1 MQRFIVGTGRCG
13 STLLSKMLQ
22 EHPDTLSIIEFFS
35 TLDRDGV
42 FLQGE
47 FDGPQVAAILARGNL
62 LNDLVVTREPFFA
75 SDVGHSYRREFPEYG
90 RKAVRFPGF
99 QMVLSQLCENPE
111 QAYEEAIAVVRAWPR
126 RTLNA
131 HWLALFE
138 WMTQR
143 FGKQLWLERS
153 GVSIEYAGNLI
164 RWFPKARYI
173 HIHRDGPTTA
183 LACRAFRH
191 FVLYCSFFTAPPSN
205 EELQQMLKERFD
217 PTDDPVLRRMTT
229 GQPSLEEFG
238 RYWSWQI
245 ARGYHD
251 LIQLPP
257 DQFMDVRYE
266 DLVGDTRHTLE
277 RIAQFFE
284 LPARSGWIDR
294 AAAMIDPEVTPDR
307 AHALSNDE
315 MERLV
320 TACRPGQTLL
330 GRDVYNGFEDTMQ
343 RLRRAVDA
351 AS

>member
-35 TLDRDGV
+35 TMDRDGV

-47 FDGPQVAAILARGNL
+47 FDGPQVVDILSRGNL

-75 SDVGHSYRREFPEYG
+75 GDVGHSYRREFPEYG
-90 RKAVRFPGF
+90 RKAVHFPGF

-111 QAYEEAIAVVRAWPR
+111 QMYQEAIAVVRTWPR
-126 RTLNA
+126 RTLNE
-131 HWLALFE
+131 HWLALFD

-143 FGKQLWLERS
+143 LGKQLWLERS
-153 GVSIEYAGNLI
+153 GASIEYVGNLI

-191 FVLYCSFFTAPPSN
+191 FVLYCSFFTNPPTN
-205 EELQQMLKERFD
+205 AELEHMLDERID
-217 PTDDPVLRRMTT
+217 PANDPVLRRMTT
-229 GQPSLEEFG
+229 EQPTVKEFG

-251 LIQLPP
+251 LLQLPP
-257 DQFMDVRYE
+257 EQFMDVRYE
-266 DLVGDTRHTLE
+266 DLVGDTAGTLA
-277 RIAQFFE
+277 RIAEFFE
-284 LPARSGWIDR
+284 LPQRGDWIER

-307 AHALSNDE
+307 AQAVSEQE
-315 MERLV
+315 MQQLII
-320 TACRPGQTLL
+320 ACRPGQTLL
-330 GRDVYNGFEDTMQ
+330 GRDAYNGYEDTMQ
-343 RLRRAVDA
+343 RLRRIADA
-351 AS
+351 G